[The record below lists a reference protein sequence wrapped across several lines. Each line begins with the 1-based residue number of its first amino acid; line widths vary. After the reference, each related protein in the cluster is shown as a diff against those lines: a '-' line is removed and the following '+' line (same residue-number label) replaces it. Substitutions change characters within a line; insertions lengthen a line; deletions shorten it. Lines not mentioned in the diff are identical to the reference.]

1 LARDLAQLRVHG
13 EGCGG
18 RRAAYAGFASLLA
31 SAGTLVCCALPALLV
46 AVGAGA
52 AVLASAVTAFPAL
65 VWLSEYQEAI
75 FAGAAVMLLL
85 AGVMQWRSRAL
96 PCPVD
101 PVLAKACMR
110 TRRVGLAVYLGS
122 VAVFG
127 VGALFAFVLPWAM
140 SSSAV

>member
-1 LARDLAQLRVHG
+1 MMA
-13 EGCGG
+13 EGSGA
-18 RRAAYAGFASLLA
+18 RRAAYAGFASLLT

-52 AVLASAVTAFPAL
+52 VLASAVAAFPAL
-65 VWLSEYQEAI
+65 VWVSEYKEAI

-101 PVLAKACMR
+101 PALAKACMR
-110 TRRVGLAVYLGS
+110 TRRTGLTVYLVS
-122 VAVFG
+122 VGVFA

-140 SSSAV
+140 G